1 MSDTETTAI
10 DVDPATI
17 EVVRNYFSS
26 AGEEM
31 HNTLVRTAYNTIIYE
46 ILDFGITL
54 YDKDLNLIADSP
66 GLSLFLGANDFGIK
80 NGVERIGTDNLDP
93 GDIVF
98 LNYPYWSSG
107 HVFDVLLFQPY
118 FREGEIIGYGAV
130 RAHWLDLGAKD
141 DAYILDSTDV
151 HQEGL
156 IMPGVKIYKGGE
168 PDEELHDIIKYNS
181 RLPSKVM
188 GDLNAQVACL
198 RVGERRV
205 TELFEKYGQ
214 DTVEA
219 CIDRILNH
227 GDETVRKKLR
237 DLPDGSWYAE
247 DFVDDDGITDDLVKI
262 GVQVT
267 IDGDEFTVDYSPS
280 DDQTEGPINVPLG
293 VTQTTAKLVLKILT
307 TPRDAPNGGHY
318 RAANVIAPEGNLFHA
333 TYPAPTFTLWP
344 AIYGIETIL
353 KALSKGMP
361 QRVAASS
368 GADLI
373 SLMIYGEHPKSG
385 QRFVEATDEGVGW
398 GATSTHDGENALMH
412 ISESRVKNIPTEV
425 FEHKVPMIVNR
436 YTLRQDSGGVGQYR
450 GGIGAEREYT
460 FTAPVGAL
468 TVCKNAKTPRWGVE
482 GGKAGTQHDLV
493 WFPDGEKEL
502 HKGTHRD
509 EFEAGEKI
517 LIKAGGG
524 GGYGSPMDRDPEMI
538 RKDVKNGYVSR
549 KAAREEYGVAVTDD
563 YQIDWAET
571 EELRSE

>member
-1 MSDTETTAI
+1 MSESQPTDTDI
-10 DVDPATI
+10 DPATI

-80 NGVERIGTDNLDP
+80 NGVERIGEENLNP
-93 GDIVF
+93 GDIIF

-107 HVFDVLLFQPY
+107 HVFDVLLFKPY
-118 FREGEIIGYGAV
+118 FRNGEIIGYGAV

-168 PDEELHDIIKYNS
+168 PDEELHEILRYNS
-181 RLPSKVM
+181 RLPNKVI

-198 RVGERRV
+198 RVGERRMKEV
-205 TELFEKYGQ
+205 YEKYGE
-214 DTVEA
+214 DTVEESIA
-219 CIDRILNH
+219 RILDH
-227 GDETVRKKLR
+227 GDETVREKLR
-237 DLPDGSWYAE
+237 ELPDGTWYAE
-247 DFVDDDGITDDLVKI
+247 DFVDDDGINDDLVKI
-262 GVQVT
+262 GVEVT
-267 IDGDEFTVDYSPS
+267 IDGDEFTVDFSPS
-280 DDQTEGPINVPLG
+280 DDQAEGPINVPFG

-307 TPRDAPNGGHY
+307 TPRETPNGGHY
-318 RAANVIAPEGNLFHA
+318 RASNVIAPEGNLFHA
-333 TYPAPTFTLWP
+333 TYPAPTFTMWP
-344 AIYGIETIL
+344 AIHGIEVIL

-361 QRVAASS
+361 ERVAASS
-368 GADLI
+368 GADLLA
-373 SLMIYGEHPKSG
+373 LMIYGEDPESG
-385 QRFVEATDEGVGW
+385 QPFVEATDEGVGW
-398 GATSTHDGENALMH
+398 GATSLHDGENALMH

-425 FEHKVPMIVNR
+425 FEHKVPMTVDR
-436 YTLRQDSGGVGQYR
+436 YSLRQDSGGVGEHR

-468 TVCKNAKTPRWGVE
+468 TVCKNAKTERWGVE
-482 GGKAGTQHDLV
+482 GGESGAKHDLV
-493 WFPDGEKEL
+493 WFPDSEKEL
-502 HKGTHRD
+502 HEGTHRD

-524 GGYGSPMDRDPEMI
+524 GGYGSPTDRNPEDVCM
-538 RKDVKNGYVSR
+538 DVKNGYVSR
-549 KAAREEYGVAVTDD
+549 EAAQEEYGVAITEDCEINWEV
-563 YQIDWAET
+563 T